1 MNLSS
6 FLTRNTVAAKI
17 PATTK
22 HEAIDQIV
30 SYLCSRKGLRAQKEI
45 LRAVLSRERQ
55 PGTVLGAGIA
65 VPHARIEKLKE
76 PLLFV
81 ATLKSSVDFGT
92 QTHVPVDVI
101 FLFVTPAAASST
113 HLKILSMISRVV
125 EEEPYLN
132 RIRAAQSDA
141 ELYSVLCLE
150 ELRQEG
156 FSPLYTKEV
165 FRELDTRDTG
175 LTETEVRE
183 RLEIYGKNKLQSI
196 RSGSLFRKFLTN
208 FTNLLAL
215 LMWVGAAFAFLSE
228 MPEVGW
234 AIIIVIFINAIFS
247 FWQEFKAER
256 AIEALKEMLPS
267 YTTAVRNGTPI
278 RVRSEEL
285 VPGDIIQLE
294 EGDNIAADGRLFES
308 TELRIDNS
316 AFSGESKPVNKVSTR
331 AHNERQFLWIE
342 IPTLV
347 FAGTSVVSGAGR
359 AVVTATGMNT
369 EIGQIAYLTQSIKVT
384 QSPLQKEI
392 ARLTKVIA
400 LLAVVMGLVFF
411 LVGTALTKMTF
422 AAAAIFAIGII
433 LGNVPEGLLPT
444 VTLSLAMAVQRM
456 AKRGAL
462 IKKLSSVETLG
473 STNVICTDKTGTLTT
488 NQMSVRH
495 LWIAGRTFTISG
507 ADYQPVGDFSD
518 EKGDV
523 DPKSFTKPEHTLFFQ
538 TAVLCNTSKL
548 NPPTSEQPYWSIV
561 GDPTEGALLVLARK
575 AGIDV
580 DSLRTAF
587 PEKKRFPFESIR
599 KRMSSVRLFEDG
611 KDCVFAK
618 GAPRELLELCTRILS
633 EGEEQALTS
642 ADRTDISRQID
653 SFANDGLRILGFAY
667 KRVDSSAPEVLSAE
681 EAEKGLVFLGI
692 TAMFD
697 PPRPGVAEAI
707 ESCKHAGIRV
717 VMVTGDYQL
726 TALSIAKKLRV
737 VASDNPVVITG
748 SQLSQMSDEELR
760 ITLIEKEVVFARASP
775 EHKLRVVT
783 AFKDMGNIV
792 AVTGD
797 GVNDAPALK
806 KADIGV
812 AMGQRG
818 TDVARESAEMIL
830 TDDNFASIVHA
841 IEEGRAVFSNIKK
854 FITYIFAHLV
864 PEAVPFILYVLLKI
878 PAPITA
884 LQILAI
890 DLGTETLPALALGV
904 EKPEP
909 GVMDQPPRNRKQG
922 IVDRLLLFRGYVY
935 LGLSNTAA
943 VLTGYF
949 VVLVHGGWRL
959 GKVLE
964 PIETAFTNPLHIKA
978 TTMIFVG
985 IVVMQVANIFSC
997 RSERLSA
1004 FRIGFWSNKLILVG
1018 IVFELLF
1025 TAVLMYVPLFQRVF
1039 TTTPL
1044 GFQDWLLLF
1053 GMMLVIFFMEEARKK
1068 IAAQWRSRRSLQA
1081 DDRAGG
1087 PKT

>member
-6 FLTRNTVAAKI
+6 FLTRNMVTAKL
-17 PATTK
+17 PASTK
-22 HEAIDQIV
+22 HEAIEKIV
-30 SYLCSRKGLRAQKEI
+30 NTLCGRKGLRTKSEI
-45 LRAVLSRERQ
+45 LSAILSREEQ
-55 PGTVLGAGIA
+55 LGTAIEAGVAI
-65 VPHARIEKLKE
+65 PHARIENLKE

-81 ATLKSSVDFGT
+81 ATLKSSVDFET
-92 QTHVPVDVI
+92 QTQDPVDIV
-101 FLFVTPAAASST
+101 FLFITPAAASNT
-113 HLKILSMISRVV
+113 HLKMLSMIGRVV
-125 EEEPYLN
+125 EDASYLD
-132 RIRAAQSDA
+132 RIRAAKSDA
-141 ELYSVLCLE
+141 ELYSVLSLE
-150 ELRQEG
+150 EQRQEG

-165 FRELDTRDTG
+165 FRELDARDIG
-175 LTETEVRE
+175 LTDAEVRE
-183 RLEIYGKNKLQSI
+183 RLAIHGKNKLQNI
-196 RSGSLFRKFLTN
+196 RSGSLLRRFLNN

-228 MPEVGW
+228 MPEVAW

-256 AIEALKEMLPS
+256 AIEALRGMLPS
-267 YTTAVRNGTPI
+267 YTTAVRNGKTV
-278 RVRSEEL
+278 RVLSEEL

-294 EGDNIAADGRLFES
+294 EGDNIAADGRLFET

-316 AFSGESKPVNKVSTR
+316 AFSGESKPVYKVNVR
-331 AHNERQFLWIE
+331 AQNEGQFLWIE

-347 FAGTSVVSGAGR
+347 FAGTSVVSGSGK
-359 AVVTATGMNT
+359 AVVTATGMNS
-369 EIGQIAYLTQSIKVT
+369 EIGQIAFLTQTIKVT

-400 LLAVVMGLVFF
+400 LVAVAMGFVFF

-495 LWIAGRTFTISG
+495 LWIGGRTFTISG

-518 EKGDV
+518 QNGKV
-523 DPKSFTKPEHTLFFQ
+523 DPKSLISPEHLLFFQ
-538 TAVLCNTSKL
+538 TAVLCNNSKL
-548 NPPTSEQPYWSIV
+548 NPPTAEQPYWNIV

-575 AGIDV
+575 AGMDIDALRS
-580 DSLRTAF
+580 SL

-599 KRMSSVRLFEDG
+599 KRMSSIRSLEDG
-611 KDCVFAK
+611 KDCILVK
-618 GAPRELLELCTRILS
+618 GAPRELLELCTRILYG
-633 EGEEQALTS
+633 GEERELTD
-642 ADRTDISRQID
+642 AYRTDIFKQID
-653 SFANDGLRILGFAY
+653 AFAKDGLRILGFAY
-667 KRVDSSAPEVLSAE
+667 RRTDRTAVETLTAE
-681 EAEKGLVFLGI
+681 QTEQELVFLGI

-726 TALSIAKKLRV
+726 TALSIAEKLHLV
-737 VASDNPVVITG
+737 TSNDPVVITG
-748 SQLSQMSDEELR
+748 SQLSQISDEELR
-760 ITLIEKEVVFARASP
+760 KTLIEREVIFARVSP
-775 EHKLRVVT
+775 EYKLKVVT
-783 AFKDMGNIV
+783 AFKEMGNIV

-812 AMGQRG
+812 AMGLRG

-854 FITYIFAHLV
+854 FITYIFAHLI

-909 GVMDQPPRNRKQG
+909 GVMDHPPRSRKQG
-922 IVDRLLLFRGYVY
+922 IVDKLLLFRGYVY

-943 VLTGYF
+943 VLVGYF
-949 VVLVHGGWRL
+949 VVLVQGGWRL
-959 GKVLE
+959 GKTLE
-964 PIETAFTNPLHIKA
+964 PIETVFTNPLHIKA

-985 IVVMQVANIFSC
+985 IVVMQIANIFSC

-1004 FRIGFWSNKLILVG
+1004 FRIGFWSNKLILIG

-1025 TAVLMYVPLFQRVF
+1025 TAVLMYVPFLQGVF

-1044 GFQDWLLLF
+1044 GLQDWLLLF
-1053 GMMLVIFFMEEARKK
+1053 GMMLVIFLMEEARKK
-1068 IAAQWRSRRSLQA
+1068 LVNLWRLRRLPRVA
-1081 DDRAGG
+1081 RAVQG
-1087 PKT
+1087 

>member
-6 FLTRNTVAAKI
+6 FLTRSMVTAKI
-17 PATTK
+17 AVTTK
-22 HEAIDQIV
+22 HEAIDTIV
-30 SYLCSRKGLRAQKEI
+30 SSICSRKSLRTAQKEI
-45 LRAVLSRERQ
+45 LSAVLLRELQ
-55 PGTVLGAGIA
+55 PGTVLGAGVA
-65 VPHARIEKLKE
+65 VPHARIKNLKE

-81 ATLKSSVDFGT
+81 ATLRSSVDFGT
-92 QTHVPVDVI
+92 QTQVPADVI
-101 FLFVTPAAASST
+101 FLFVTPAAASNT

-132 RIRAAQSDA
+132 RIRAAKSDE
-141 ELYSVLCLE
+141 ELYSVLSLE

-156 FSPLYTKEV
+156 FSSLYTKEV

-183 RLEIYGKNKLQSI
+183 RLEIYGKNKIQSI
-196 RSGSLFRKFLTN
+196 RSGSLLRKFLNN

-256 AIEALKEMLPS
+256 AIEALKDMLPS
-267 YTTAVRNGTPI
+267 YTTAVRNGKTV
-278 RVRSEEL
+278 RVLSEEL

-294 EGDNIAADGRLFES
+294 EGDNIAADGRLFET

-316 AFSGESKPVNKVSTR
+316 AFSGESKPVSKVSTR
-331 AHNERQFLWIE
+331 AQDERQFLWIE

-347 FAGTSVVSGAGR
+347 FAGTSVVSGSGK
-359 AVVTATGMNT
+359 AVVTATGMST

-392 ARLTKVIA
+392 SRLTRVIA
-400 LLAVVMGLVFF
+400 LVSVVMGLAFF

-433 LGNVPEGLLPT
+433 LGNVPEGLMPT

-495 LWIAGRTFTISG
+495 LWIGGRTFTISG
-507 ADYQPVGDFSD
+507 ADYQPVGDFGD
-518 EKGDV
+518 EKGRV
-523 DPKSFTKPEHTLFFQ
+523 DPKSLTKPEHILFFQ

-548 NPPTSEQPYWSIV
+548 NSPTDEQPYWNIV
-561 GDPTEGALLVLARK
+561 GDPTEGALLVLAKK
-575 AGIDV
+575 AGIDI
-580 DSLRTAF
+580 DSLRTSF
-587 PEKKRFPFESIR
+587 LEKRRFPFESIR
-599 KRMSSVRLFEDG
+599 KRMSSVRTLEDG
-611 KDCVFAK
+611 KDCVFVK

-633 EGEEQALTS
+633 EGEERGLADS
-642 ADRTDISRQID
+642 DRTDIFKQID
-653 SFANDGLRILGFAY
+653 TFANDGLRVLGFAY
-667 KRVDSSAPEVLSAE
+667 RQIDRTAVETLTAE
-681 EAEKGLVFLGI
+681 QAERDLVFLGI

-726 TALSIAKKLRV
+726 TARSIAEKLGIVTSDKSV
-737 VASDNPVVITG
+737 VVTG
-748 SQLSQMSDEELR
+748 SQLSQMPDEELR
-760 ITLIEKEVVFARASP
+760 KILSEKEVIFARVSP
-775 EHKLRVVT
+775 EYKLRVVT

-922 IVDRLLLFRGYVY
+922 IVDKLLLFRGYVY
-935 LGLSNTAA
+935 LGLSNTVA
-943 VLTGYF
+943 VLIGYF

-964 PIETAFTNPLHIKA
+964 PIETVFTNPLHIKA

-985 IVVMQVANIFSC
+985 IVVMQIANIFSC

-1004 FRIGFWSNKLILVG
+1004 FRIGFLSNKLILVG
-1018 IVFELLF
+1018 IVLELLF
-1025 TAVLMYVPLFQRVF
+1025 TAVLMYVPFFQGVF

-1053 GMMLVIFFMEEARKK
+1053 GMMLVIFLMEEARKK
-1068 IAAQWRSRRSLQA
+1068 LVELWRSRRPLHTS
-1081 DDRAGG
+1081 RA
-1087 PKT
+1087 KLS